1 MGSFKGLYTFAN
13 VANMYDVD
21 QDHLI
26 KGIGERFVNNIDVK
40 RFGETW
46 VITEGAL
53 LKEFGFVPLFND
65 SNFNMELF

>member
-1 MGSFKGLYTFAN
+1 MGSFKGLYTLAN

-21 QDHLI
+21 QATLI
-26 KGIGERFVNNIDVK
+26 QGLGERFVNNIDVK

-46 VITEGAL
+46 VITEEAL
-53 LKEFGFVPLFND
+53 LREFGFVPLFDD

>member
-1 MGSFKGLYTFAN
+1 MGCFKGLYTFAN

-21 QDHLI
+21 QDDLI

-46 VITEGAL
+46 VITEAAL

>member
-13 VANMYDVD
+13 VVNMYDID
-21 QDHLI
+21 QADLI
-26 KGIGERFVNNIDVK
+26 QGIGERFVNNIDVK

-46 VITEGAL
+46 LITEEAL
-53 LKEFGFVPLFND
+53 LREFGFVPLFDD